1 MYSSKTWTG
10 WWELRSKPA
19 PKSRS
24 KLALQTVKHEGFDF
38 WTPVL
43 TRKKGKINEYLPLE
57 ETLRYSCNQNSSPKI
72 LNTPYN
78 VSMLNGDLT
87 RRVDLKTEKWM
98 SWTKHIGAQKSK
110 VLPSMQN
117 MVRSLHL
124 IKFWNWNMKEAVKHR
139 YFLLSS
145 NFSAVHSAQ
154 PGNMETRCYEIK
166 GFLEAHISYSHLHNL
181 ATCVPI
187 DISTQKIM

>member
-1 MYSSKTWTG
+1 M
-10 WWELRSKPA
+10 RSKPA

-78 VSMLNGDLT
+78 VSILNGDLT
-87 RRVDLKTEKWM
+87 RRVDLKTEK
-98 SWTKHIGAQKSK
+98 
-110 VLPSMQN
+110 
-117 MVRSLHL
+117 
-124 IKFWNWNMKEAVKHR
+124 
-139 YFLLSS
+139 
-145 NFSAVHSAQ
+145 
-154 PGNMETRCYEIK
+154 
-166 GFLEAHISYSHLHNL
+166 
-181 ATCVPI
+181 
-187 DISTQKIM
+187 